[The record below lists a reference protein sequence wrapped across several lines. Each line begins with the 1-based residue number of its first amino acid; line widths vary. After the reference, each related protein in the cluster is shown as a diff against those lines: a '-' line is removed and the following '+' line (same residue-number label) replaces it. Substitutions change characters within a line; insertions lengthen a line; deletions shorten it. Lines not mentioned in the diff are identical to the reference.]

1 MSVPDVRLRRMG
13 DLLLRKM
20 IGVKGALRDVVFH
33 EADREYRCWVPDD
46 ALWGMVTEV
55 LLLDTYERA
64 GIRLGDS
71 RGVVIDGGAH
81 VGLFAL
87 RAAAH
92 CSHVIAIE
100 PHPYNFEILQKNL
113 ARNGVRNVSAVC
125 KALWTA
131 QNPVQLFDGGDS
143 MSPSL
148 LTRGTVSHQVEPV
161 RLDDLVSDAGRVDL
175 LKLDIEGAEFQ
186 VIETAEDDTLRKIGA
201 VVVELH
207 LRGHSEAETEM
218 VERLQSVGFRVSTL
232 DPAFYSWKE
241 PMARLAQNWRRSK
254 DLTRLKLTV
263 LSTYT
268 KAALVRP
275 FFDLRGRLNVE
286 GLKFLYAT
294 RKTG

>member
-13 DLLLRKM
+13 DLLLRRM
-20 IGVKGALRDVVFH
+20 IGVRGTLRDVAFH
-33 EADREYRCWVPDD
+33 EGEREYRCWVPDD

-55 LLLDTYERA
+55 LLLDTYDRA
-64 GIRLGDS
+64 GIRLRDY

-87 RAAAH
+87 RASAH

-100 PHPYNFEILQKNL
+100 PHPDNYELLEKNL

-125 KALWTA
+125 KALWTS
-131 QNPVQLFDGGDS
+131 QDPVRLFDGSDS

-148 LTRGTVSHQVEPV
+148 MPRGTLSHPVEPV
-161 RLDDLVSDAGRVDL
+161 RLDEVVSDAGQVDL
-175 LKLDIEGAEFQ
+175 LKLDIEGAEFD
-186 VIETAEDDTLRKIGA
+186 VIEKAEDDTLRKIGA

-218 VERLQSVGFRVSTL
+218 VEKLQSVGFRVSIL
-232 DPAFYSWKE
+232 NPAFYSWKE
-241 PMARLAQNWRRSK
+241 PMARLARNWRKSK

-268 KAALVRP
+268 AAALLRP
-275 FFDLRGRLNVE
+275 FFDLAEQLNVE
-286 GLKFLYAT
+286 GLKFLYAI
-294 RKTG
+294 R

>member
-1 MSVPDVRLRRMG
+1 MG

-20 IGVKGALRDVVFH
+20 IGVKGALRDVTFH
-33 EADREYRCWVPDD
+33 EGEREYRCWVPDD

-55 LLLDTYERA
+55 LLVDTYERA
-64 GIRLGDS
+64 GIRLGDF

-87 RAAAH
+87 RASVH
-92 CSHVIAIE
+92 CSRVIAIE

-131 QNPVQLFDGGDS
+131 QSPVRLFDGGDS

-148 LTRGTVSHQVEPV
+148 FPRGTLSHQVEPV
-161 RLDDLVSDAGRVDL
+161 RLDEVVSDAGWVDL

-186 VIETAEDDTLRKIGA
+186 VIETAEDETLRKIGA

-207 LRGHSEAETEM
+207 LRGDSEPETEVM
-218 VERLQSVGFRVSTL
+218 ERLRSVGFRVSTL
-232 DPAFYSWKE
+232 NPAFYSWRE
-241 PMARLAQNWRRSK
+241 PLARLVRNWSK
-254 DLTRLKLTV
+254 SADLTRLKLTV

-268 KAALVRP
+268 AAALLRP

-286 GLKFLYAT
+286 GLKFLYAI
-294 RKTG
+294 RDTG